1 MVRLPCVFD
10 FQLSNEHA
18 CRDFGMSSHNV
29 FSSTYKRKVGS
40 DQTMEYWFSNLYTQ
54 DEITRN
60 EKPPL
65 GINGEIIY
73 SEDSDIQR
81 ASDEQCFG
89 TLPEEVQN
97 PECWKQVLTQW
108 IQDCSGAFQK
118 PPTIERCLANCS
130 MQWDNHAPIAT
141 ISQSEEESDW
151 ILQWI
156 PTSVRVYQSK
166 FTVFWAPCYKI
177 LYTRIPETI
186 VLSDETES
194 VCAPK
199 DSYDIEVQQ
208 PERVYTF
215 VPKNTRHD
223 SSESGFNLEECTDI
237 PTSYMDVPALRLET
251 EQDEHLSKYRRKVRE
266 ARLRAKLAHYR
277 AERIA
282 QRFEQRFGYYPEE
295 EGEEVLTEAEQ
306 TDDE

>member
-1 MVRLPCVFD
+1 
-10 FQLSNEHA
+10 
-18 CRDFGMSSHNV
+18 
-29 FSSTYKRKVGS
+29 
-40 DQTMEYWFSNLYTQ
+40 MEYWFMSQYTQ
-54 DEITRN
+54 TEHTRN

-65 GINGEIIY
+65 AINGEIIY
-73 SEDSDIQR
+73 AESSPQTR
-81 ASDEQCFG
+81 ASDEVCFG
-89 TLPEEVQN
+89 TLPEEIQN

-130 MQWDNHAPIAT
+130 MAWDDHAPIAT

-156 PTSVRVYQSK
+156 PTSVRVHNSN

-177 LYTRIPETI
+177 LYTRIPEMI
-186 VLSDETES
+186 ELLDETES
-194 VCAPK
+194 ICAPK
-199 DSYDIEVQQ
+199 ESYDIDVQH

-215 VPKNTRHD
+215 VPKNTRHGSTD
-223 SSESGFNLEECTDI
+223 GGHNLEECTDI
-237 PTSYMDVPALRLET
+237 PVSYMDVPPLRLET
-251 EQDEHLSKYRRKVRE
+251 EQDEQMGKYRRKVRE

-282 QRFEQRFGYYPEE
+282 QRFEQRFGYYPDE
-295 EGEEVLTEAEQ
+295 EGEEALTEAEQ